1 MRGGVV
7 VNAVTT
13 DELIARLTDYLSR
26 TARGE
31 EFLITDHGTPVAR
44 IVPPAGTDVRQVV
57 RDMLA
62 YRDQQK
68 RTLGGVSSR
77 ELRDEGR
84 RF

>member
-1 MRGGVV
+1 

-13 DELIARLTDYLSR
+13 DELIARLREYLSR

-31 EFLITDHGTPVAR
+31 EFLITDLGKPVAR
-44 IVPPAGTDVRQVV
+44 IVPPAEADVREVV

-68 RTLGGVSSR
+68 RTLGGATAR

>member
-1 MRGGVV
+1 M
-7 VNAVTT
+7 NAVTT
-13 DELIARLTDYLSR
+13 DELIARLKDYLSR

-31 EFLITDHGTPVAR
+31 EFLVTDLGKPVAR

-68 RTLGGVSSR
+68 RTLGGVTVQ

-84 RF
+84 RS